1 MSHANNGIEQSK
13 HLEVHREDLQEA
25 EASMYAHGPK
35 QHRLATKPGE
45 ERRVTEK
52 QLGEA
57 AATGSTEGLSPD
69 TGTGSL
75 PLTLHA
81 DIEFHTFQDQCVVWT
96 LRLPQWQCHNG
107 ANDCR
112 RWKGICYV

>member
-1 MSHANNGIEQSK
+1 MSHANKGKEQSK

-25 EASMYAHGPK
+25 EASMHAHGPK

-45 ERRVTEK
+45 ERRITEK

-69 TGTGSL
+69 TGTGTRVVPSL
-75 PLTLHA
+75 SLSMRTLNS
-81 DIEFHTFQDQCVVWT
+81 ILSRMNV
-96 LRLPQWQCHNG
+96 
-107 ANDCR
+107 
-112 RWKGICYV
+112 